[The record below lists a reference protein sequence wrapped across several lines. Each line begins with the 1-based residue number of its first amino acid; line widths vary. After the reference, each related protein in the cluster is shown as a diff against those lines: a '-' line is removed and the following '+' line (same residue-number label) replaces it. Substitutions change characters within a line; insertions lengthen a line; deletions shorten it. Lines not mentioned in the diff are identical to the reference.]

1 MAKNSHAFIL
11 QVTILSRNKMKKDI
25 KLPLDLAAKLSGLR
39 DLKVLSQ
46 LHQQVDRSSSLASKR
61 WRKGHT
67 ESDGFLIFSFQGATY
82 LGHNCQDLVVNNF
95 HEDDGDNDIR

>member
-1 MAKNSHAFIL
+1 
-11 QVTILSRNKMKKDI
+11 MKKDI
-25 KLPLDLAAKLSGLR
+25 KLPSDLAAKLSGLR

-67 ESDGFLIFSFQGATY
+67 ESDGFLIFSLPVYKVPPTW
-82 LGHNCQDLVVNNF
+82 
-95 HEDDGDNDIR
+95 DIIVRI